1 MNATYDIPTDSQAAV
16 ADAPC
21 ATCADAARPSSF
33 VYALGRIE
41 ARFPSLAVEK
51 EFAQASGRSDAAS
64 KTDQQLFHD
73 VLTRREHRYLA
84 RQLCWVFSVQGIET
98 YLLEPVDPAD
108 LDLLLEA
115 IRPSPSPSDIDAVIG
130 VAGGIA
136 PPDRCNGLMVP
147 IVAVE
152 QIYAFDRA
160 ALVGA
165 VPRPDKAKAAE
176 FGAVVEEVV
185 DRIMQ
190 LADNAGATDEHR
202 ALNYLALRYPA
213 IYALAADAYARNHS
227 LTGVGVR
234 PSVLASTRRIVEVIF
249 TYTHRATDVVERS
262 FVRVD
267 VTEAFPFLVSK
278 LAPYIER

>member
-1 MNATYDIPTDSQAAV
+1 MNATYDSPTDAHAA
-16 ADAPC
+16 ADEPPC
-21 ATCADAARPSSF
+21 ASCADAARPRSF

-51 EFAQASGRSDAAS
+51 EFAQASGRTDAAA

-84 RQLCWVFSVQGIET
+84 RQLCWVFSIQGIET
-98 YLLEPVDPAD
+98 YLLEPADPVD

-130 VAGGIA
+130 AAGGIA

-147 IVAVE
+147 VVTVE

-165 VPRPDKAKAAE
+165 VPRPDRVKASEFSAA
-176 FGAVVEEVV
+176 VEDVV
-185 DRIMQ
+185 DRVMQ
-190 LADNAGATDEHR
+190 LADNAGASDEHR
-202 ALNYLALRYPA
+202 AINYLALRYPA
-213 IYALAADAYARNHS
+213 IYALAADAFARNLS

-234 PSVLASTRRIVEVIF
+234 PSPLGSTRRIVEVIF

-267 VTEAFPFLVSK
+267 VTEAFPFLVTK